1 MGFDG
6 ICSFGI
12 ADTCLAS
19 WYNLI
24 SLGLDFLPQIFG
36 IVMMVKIILALK
48 NRVEYTD
55 VIDITAII
63 AQKKQHKL
71 LTILIIRIWGAL
83 IMLIWNLIL
92 LFVALKNKTVIDFAL
107 ELVYKLL
114 DGVVFLIRIDW

>member
-1 MGFDG
+1 M
-6 ICSFGI
+6 
-12 ADTCLAS
+12 
-19 WYNLI
+19 
-24 SLGLDFLPQIFG
+24 GLDFLPQVFG
-36 IVMMVKIILALK
+36 IIMMVKIILALK

-71 LTILIIRIWGAL
+71 LAILIIRICGAF

-114 DGVVFLIRIDW
+114 YGVVFLIRIDW